1 MQMERMV
8 YFAVFKSEKNRAS
21 LNLVPMDNKG
31 IDFWGIFNVV
41 QPYINQSTKITPS
54 KIRME

>member
-1 MQMERMV
+1 MERMV

-41 QPYINQSTKITPS
+41 QPYINQATKIKPS